1 MTSKWLLSS
10 YYRFLLWIFLSCFII
25 LIPAHAS
32 MTQTTPTL
40 RLGVL
45 PDSDPQIIKQRLSP
59 LLHYIEAQMEQTIE
73 LIIPKSYEDLLQKFQ
88 DKSVDLALFGG
99 YTFISAQQE
108 YQAEALVIRDI
119 DLQFCTAFITQ
130 ADNPKQSIA
139 DFKSAKFSFGAKLS
153 TSGHM
158 MPRYFLNELNFNP
171 ETFFSDVHYSGAH
184 DKTIYWV
191 RDGQIDL
198 GAVNYEV
205 LENMLRDGLLHENEI
220 HIVWKTPTY
229 TDYVWATQPDFN
241 EVLRDHLLDIF
252 LSLSL
257 ENDKQRV
264 ILESLGASGF
274 LPTNNEDFEA
284 LRKAAKIMPQ

>member
-1 MTSKWLLSS
+1 MTSKWLFSS
-10 YYRFLLWIFLSCFII
+10 YYRLFLWIFLCCFII
-25 LIPAHAS
+25 LMPAHAS

-45 PDSDPQIIKQRLSP
+45 PDKDPQIIKQRLSP
-59 LLHYIEAQMEQTIE
+59 LLHYIEAQTGQTTTLVIA
-73 LIIPKSYEDLLQKFQ
+73 KSYEDLLKIFQ

-99 YTFISAQQE
+99 YTFINAQQE
-108 YQAEALVIRDI
+108 SQAEALVIRDI
-119 DLQFCTAFITQ
+119 DLQFSTAFITQ
-130 ADNPKQSIA
+130 ANNPKQSIT
-139 DFKSAKFSFGAKLS
+139 DFKNTKFSFGAKLS

-171 ETFFSDVHYSGAH
+171 ETFFNEVRYSGAH

-191 RDGQIDL
+191 RDGQVDL
-198 GAVNYEV
+198 GAVNNEV
-205 LENMLRDGLLHENEI
+205 LENMLVDGSLQENEI

-229 TDYVWATQPDFN
+229 TGYVWAIQPDFN
-241 EVLRDHLLDIF
+241 DVLRDHLLDIF
-252 LSLSL
+252 LNLSL

-274 LPTNNEDFEA
+274 LPTNNEDFDA
-284 LRKAAKIMPQ
+284 LRNAAKIMPR